1 MENVH
6 YTVSHEEIINDAT
19 RLPVT
24 RLLAIDLKH
33 NPYKTIGDFIS
44 KINEHDLQTLVE
56 KVNETTETKEPDS
69 DILLMSIMLAIAEGV
84 DFDLDVEAITKCHN
98 YLMNFIIIE
107 SLGRKGLVK
116 VHHKNMSFGDDYNDK
131 IIVEKIA

>member
-1 MENVH
+1 MDQINYSVVH
-6 YTVSHEEIINDAT
+6 DEVINNT
-19 RLPVT
+19 SLLVVT
-24 RLLAIDLKH
+24 RLLALDLKN

-44 KINEHDLQTLVE
+44 KMNEFDLQVLVDKINEAS
-56 KVNETTETKEPDS
+56 ETKEPDS

-84 DFDLDVEAITKCHN
+84 DFNLDIEGVTKCHN
-98 YLMNFIIIE
+98 YLTNFIVIE

-116 VHHKNMSFGDDYNDK
+116 VHHKNMSFGDDCDDK